1 MVEGLIKRSLDI
13 NNDDKDIEKSN
24 TYKFKKKESI

>member
-13 NNDDKDIEKSN
+13 NNDDKEIEKSN
-24 TYKFKKKESI
+24 TYKFKKKERI